1 MSKNYTTNIIDLGGR
16 VAGNI
21 SGSFEMVITPN
32 PGYVVKKGDFSA
44 IEDPDL
50 NTISIGTLTQTTTDY
65 AVDNTVKIPITLTNF
80 VMPAADTK
88 IKINIT
94 GNAKLASTIPQTSN
108 ISFTIVNQ
116 LTTTTGQGVTITSA
130 TGANGFTPSSSTPG
144 AGDVGFTGV
153 IDASSLDEFQD
164 GHNTVVEVGQ
174 IVVSSTAT
182 TVTISGIQTDG
193 DNQSQ
198 NVSNSSITD
207 VSPGDIVT
215 GTNVPADT
223 TVVEIEDIGGGN
235 SQIIFSNDMPS
246 QTVDLTFTSDQE
258 FDEDPTFDPPPPES
272 EPENTEFASGD
283 DNFINII
290 QTGHTLSADGGTKT
304 ATYTLF
310 VDTRKRSLPG
320 DNRQITLTAKSR
332 PVTSS
337 RKITSVDFGSTEI
350 DKNGETRTLR
360 VYGDVGAKVNITLV
374 DSTGTP
380 KNVFTAVTNGE
391 IVSTNDF
398 KKGVSF
404 FSKEFTI
411 PRLAGSTFTPPFK
424 LNIDAGTGTVKSSDI
439 VSGTPDYTLNQR
451 AYPKLTFN
459 VIPQGTS
466 SQTTLTNQVVT
477 AGQKNT
483 TVANASL
490 GNISAGQP
498 AVGDQL
504 PSGTTVTSVVDAG
517 SGNSTVTFSQNSTTS
532 AGKNIVIGTGVAAQY
547 ATPAATIITGRP
559 NIEASKLNYLANSGN
574 IVELDFV
581 LKATGGGEFS
591 NPLVSTVSPINI
603 SNFDSTFTSI
613 GFSSVTKVSS
623 TVARVKLSLVLNTWG
638 TADKT
643 YNLQLTGLINHLS
656 GAQP

>member
-16 VAGNI
+16 VAGNVN
-21 SGSFEMVITPN
+21 GTFNMVITPN
-32 PGYVVKKGDFSA
+32 PGYVVKKSDFSA
-44 IEDPDL
+44 LENPALD
-50 NTISIGTLTQTTTDY
+50 TIAIGTLTQTSTDY
-65 AVDNTVKIPITLTNF
+65 AVDNTVGIPITFTNF

-88 IKINIT
+88 IKINIS

-108 ISFTIVNQ
+108 ISFTIVNN
-116 LTTTTGQGVTITSA
+116 LITSSGQGVTITSA
-130 TGANGFTPSSSTPG
+130 TGSNGFTPTTGTPG
-144 AGDVGFTGV
+144 TGDVGFTGT
-153 IDASSLDEFQD
+153 IDASSLDEFED
-164 GHNTVVEVGQ
+164 GHNTIIEVGQ
-174 IVVSSTAT
+174 IVVSSTPT

-193 DNQSQ
+193 DNQST
-198 NVSNSSITD
+198 NVTTTTISD

-215 GTNVPADT
+215 GANVPADT
-223 TVVEIEDIGGGN
+223 TVVEIEQIDGTN

-258 FDEDPTFDPPPPES
+258 FDEDPTFDPPPPEN
-272 EPENTEFASGD
+272 EPENPQFASDD

-290 QTGHTLSADGGTKT
+290 QTGHTLSADGGIKT

-310 VDTRKRSLPG
+310 VNTKKKSLPG
-320 DNRQITLTAKSR
+320 DNRQITLTGRSR

-380 KNVFTAVTNGE
+380 KDVFTAVTNGE

-424 LNIDAGTGTVKSSDI
+424 LNIDAGTGTIKSTDI
-439 VSGTPDYTLNQR
+439 VSATPDYTLNQR

-459 VIPQGTS
+459 VIPQGTG

-483 TVANASL
+483 TVANSNL
-490 GNISAGQP
+490 GNISVGQP

-504 PSGTTVTSVVDAG
+504 PNNTVVQAITDAG
-517 SGNSTVTFSQNSTTS
+517 SGNSTVTFSQDSTTS

-559 NIEASKLNYLANSGN
+559 NIEASKLNYLNNSGN
-574 IVELDFV
+574 VVNLDFV
-581 LKATGGGEFS
+581 LKSTGGGEFG
-591 NPLVSTVSPINI
+591 NPIASTVSPINI

-623 TVARVKLSLVLNTWG
+623 TVARVKLSLLLDTWG

-643 YNLQLTGLINHLS
+643 YNLQLTGLITHLS
-656 GAQP
+656 GVQP

>member
-1 MSKNYTTNIIDLGGR
+1 MSKNYTTNVIDAGGK
-16 VAGNI
+16 VAGNV
-21 SGSFEMVITPN
+21 SGAFEMVITPN

-44 IEDPDL
+44 VEHPDVG
-50 NTISIGTLTQTTTDY
+50 TIAIGTLTQTSTDY
-65 AVDNTVKIPITLTNF
+65 AVGNTVKIPIILTNF

-88 IKINIT
+88 IKVNIT

-108 ISFTIVNQ
+108 ISFTITNN
-116 LTTTTGQGVTITSA
+116 LITSSGQGVSITSA
-130 TGANGFTPSSSTPG
+130 TGSNGFTPSSGTPG
-144 AGDVGFTGV
+144 TGNVSFNGDVTQG
-153 IDASSLDEFQD
+153 ED
-164 GHNTVVEVGQ
+164 GTSISEEELLEIGQ
-174 IVVSSTAT
+174 IVVSSTPT

-193 DNQSQ
+193 DDQST
-198 NVSNSSITD
+198 NVLSGAISG

-215 GTNVPADT
+215 GTNVPDGT
-223 TVVEIEDIGGGN
+223 FVVEIEPIDGSN
-235 SQIIFSNDMPS
+235 SQIVFSNDMPS

-258 FDEDPTFDPPPPES
+258 FDEDPTFDPEDDQ
-272 EPENTEFASGD
+272 SGPAGTGFTSGSD
-283 DNFINII
+283 DNFINFV
-290 QTGHTLSADGGTKT
+290 QTGKTLSADGGTKT
-304 ATYTLF
+304 ATYTVF
-310 VDTRKRSLPG
+310 VNTKSRSLPG
-320 DNRQITLTAKSR
+320 DNRTITLTGKSR

-350 DKNGETRTLR
+350 DQNGETRTLR

-380 KNVFTAVTNGE
+380 KDVFTAVTNGE

-424 LNIDAGTGTVKSSDI
+424 LNIDAGAGTIKSTDI
-439 VSGTPDYTLNQR
+439 ASATPDYTLNQR

-459 VIPQGTS
+459 VIPQGTG

-477 AGQKNT
+477 AGQKTT
-483 TVANASL
+483 TVATSSL

-498 AVGDQL
+498 AVGNQL
-504 PSGTTVTSVVDAG
+504 PDDTTVSSVVDAG
-517 SGNSTVTFSQNSTTS
+517 GGNSTVTFSADSTSSS
-532 AGKNIVIGTGVAAQY
+532 ASNIVIGTGVAAQY

-559 NIEASKLNYLANSGN
+559 NIEGSKLNYLANSGGT
-574 IVELDFV
+574 VELDFV
-581 LKATGGGEFS
+581 LKSTGSGEFG
-591 NPLVSTVSPINI
+591 NPTVSTISPINI
-603 SNFDSTFTSI
+603 SNFDSAFTSI

-623 TVARVKLSLVLNTWG
+623 TVARVKLSLVLDTWG

-643 YNLQLTGLINHLS
+643 YNLQLTGLITHLS
-656 GAQP
+656 GVQP